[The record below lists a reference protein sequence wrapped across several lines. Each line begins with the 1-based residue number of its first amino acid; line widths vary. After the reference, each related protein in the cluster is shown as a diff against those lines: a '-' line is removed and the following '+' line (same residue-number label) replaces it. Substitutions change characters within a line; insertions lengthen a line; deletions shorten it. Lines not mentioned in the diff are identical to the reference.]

1 MWKRFAAVAILAAL
15 LAVGCS
21 KGAEPVQ
28 TPAAGSA
35 QNKPMVNVTVKDL
48 QALITTDKKP
58 LIVDVRTPEEYA
70 AGHIEG
76 AKLVPLQTL
85 EKDIAGIKKDQEIY
99 LICRSGNRSAQA
111 YTILAGMGYKDLKNV
126 TGGMIEWEKAGY
138 KIVK

>member
-1 MWKRFAAVAILAAL
+1 MWKRFAGAVLVAAAL
-15 LAVGCS
+15 VAGCG
-21 KGAEPVQ
+21 KAAEPVQ
-28 TPAAGSA
+28 TPAA
-35 QNKPMVNVTVKDL
+35 QQKPMVNVTVKDL
-48 QALITTDKKP
+48 EALIAGGKKP
-58 LIVDVRTPEEYA
+58 LVVDVRTPEEYG

-85 EKDIAGIKKDQEIY
+85 EKDIASIKKDQEIY

-111 YTILAGMGYKDLKNV
+111 YAILAGMGYKDLKNV